1 MKNLQQ
7 LPLYGMA
14 LAVLLTL
21 APQEA
26 FAMHIM
32 EGFLPPFWALA
43 WWLMFLPCLV
53 IGATRLKA
61 IVRDDSD
68 KKVLLALCAAF
79 IFVLSALKIPSV
91 TGSCSHPTGVG
102 LAVIL
107 FGPWVVS
114 VLGAIVL
121 LFQAL
126 FLAHGGLTTLGANGM
141 SMAVIGPMAGYVVW
155 KLATRAGMRR
165 DVAVFL
171 CAALADL
178 VTYFETSVQLGLAF
192 PDPQLGVMA
201 SVTKFMAIF
210 CLTQVPIA
218 IAEGLLTVLIYDQLC
233 KRQLIAARSL

>member
-68 KKVLLALCAAF
+68 KKFCWRYVR
-79 IFVLSALKIPSV
+79 PS
-91 TGSCSHPTGVG
+91 
-102 LAVIL
+102 
-107 FGPWVVS
+107 
-114 VLGAIVL
+114 
-121 LFQAL
+121 
-126 FLAHGGLTTLGANGM
+126 
-141 SMAVIGPMAGYVVW
+141 
-155 KLATRAGMRR
+155 
-165 DVAVFL
+165 FL
-171 CAALADL
+171 C
-178 VTYFETSVQLGLAF
+178 
-192 PDPQLGVMA
+192 
-201 SVTKFMAIF
+201 
-210 CLTQVPIA
+210 C
-218 IAEGLLTVLIYDQLC
+218 
-233 KRQLIAARSL
+233 RR